1 MKSSSATCK
10 SSSGEYRVFVSGIP
24 RRSSTEDVLEYF
36 SKFGP
41 VRVEKYQSYFKKQ
54 KAKPTYKGG
63 NGYCILL
70 VESER
75 TFSGIMATKTHVFF
89 GRTLDVAPMR
99 QGMDLIAFN
108 ADRNNRR
115 VLLKGVPHEV
125 CQETLIEVIQSSF
138 GQVDKIFKYLAD
150 DPKTSLAKSL
160 KQKKNTYSVTLAD
173 KDAAD
178 LLAEN
183 EVLQLPVQ
191 NSSGI
196 NITIRVEKFRR
207 TKLQPENSESRK
219 LVSNSRTSPQDN
231 TPARWSDPTSK
242 GRSTL
247 ESRESGLGFQQRNTA
262 GDCHRKPTRNTLDVE
277 PSQEP
282 NHLFFQEKW
291 SLQIYASKES
301 LVSNE
306 TPHDVKPTSARYFLN
321 AVFVQYAESQ
331 SANESGLKFKARTLK
346 QPSHELSNIRF
357 SVSFSGRNC
366 IWTRRNWSSPR
377 YG

>member
-10 SSSGEYRVFVSGIP
+10 SSSGEYRAFVSGIP

-70 VESER
+70 MEYER

-115 VLLKGVPHEV
+115 VLLKGVPLEV

-138 GQVDKIFKYLAD
+138 GEVDKIFKYLAD

-173 KDAAD
+173 KAAAD
-178 LLAEN
+178 LLAKN

-191 NSSGI
+191 TSGGI
-196 NITIRVEKFRR
+196 NISIRVEKFRR

-231 TPARWSDPTSK
+231 PHARWSDPTNK

-247 ESRESGLGFQQRNTA
+247 ESQESGPGFQQRNTA
-262 GDCHRKPTRNTLDVE
+262 GDCHQKPTRNTLDVE
-277 PSQEP
+277 PFQES
-282 NHLFFQEKW
+282 NHFFFQEKS

-301 LVSNE
+301 LVSNDS
-306 TPHDVKPTSARYFLN
+306 PHDVKPTSARYYLN
-321 AVFVQYAESQ
+321 PVFAQYADSRPAKEF
-331 SANESGLKFKARTLK
+331 GLKFKARTLK

-357 SVSFSGRNC
+357 SVSYSGRNC
-366 IWTRRNWSSPR
+366 VWTHRNWSSPR